1 MFGLL
6 DKYHMMEKEQ
16 REFVKEILM
25 KKPVFKGKKKISL
38 MEYVHI
44 YAIIL
49 NDIYWSDLQPENIQS
64 REVRNNAIEINNKFR
79 ISERFNKSQLIE
91 IVVLFYSLFS
101 AEVELGKGHIEL
113 FIEGLKM
120 NKEEYKIVREFLAWG

>member
-25 KKPVFKGKKKISL
+25 KKPIFRGKKIPL

-44 YAIIL
+44 YAVTF
-49 NDIYWSDLQPENIQS
+49 NDIYWSDLQPENIQNK
-64 REVRNNAIEINNKFR
+64 VTKNNAIKINNKFR

-101 AEVELGKGHIEL
+101 AEAVLGKGHIKL

-120 NKEEYKIVREFLAWG
+120 NKEEYIAAREFLAWE

>member
-16 REFVKEILM
+16 REFVREILM
-25 KKPVFKGKKKISL
+25 KKPVFEGKKTSL

-44 YAIIL
+44 YAITL
-49 NDIYWSDLQPENIQS
+49 NDIYWSDLQPENIQNK
-64 REVRNNAIEINNKFR
+64 EVRNNAIQVNNKFR
-79 ISERFNKSQLIE
+79 ISERFNKPQLIE

-101 AEVELGKGHIEL
+101 AEVVLGKGHIEL
-113 FIEGLKM
+113 FIEGLK
-120 NKEEYKIVREFLAWG
+120 NE